1 MQGKNSGL
9 PTNRQEG
16 RKIYFH
22 GARLETTLQGGC
34 KSLCASGF
42 RALAEKIRVAAKTS
56 RQARLATPARV
67 SCGLHGFHLYAGI
80 RSGPLG
86 RLQMKTRSLVF
97 AAAMSVST
105 FLFSTLPGAGAE
117 LKMMTSVA
125 LTSALNELA
134 PKYEK
139 ASGNKL
145 TIIYGLSADMKKRI
159 LENETADVIILT
171 PTMMNDLLKAE

>member
-1 MQGKNSGL
+1 
-9 PTNRQEG
+9 
-16 RKIYFH
+16 
-22 GARLETTLQGGC
+22 
-34 KSLCASGF
+34 
-42 RALAEKIRVAAKTS
+42 
-56 RQARLATPARV
+56 
-67 SCGLHGFHLYAGI
+67 
-80 RSGPLG
+80 
-86 RLQMKTRSLVF
+86 MKTRSLVF